1 MSEVMAVHDDEKPV
15 LDRHQVT
22 STHRTPHESRP
33 NTQFE
38 VHVLFSIMFGEHICY
53 NGTMYR
59 NPNTR
64 CFLFAKLVKLVRFA
78 ENPILSSNVFGQS
91 EEVITKTPEPATHF
105 LDDPASN
112 DRPRRCWREWLIQ
125 HSEPTIPKFESSRSK
140 CLRWV
145 PGWRQGSP

>member
-64 CFLFAKLVKLVRFA
+64 CFLFRKAGEACPFRGESYPFLQRFRTVRGGDYQNSRA
-78 ENPILSSNVFGQS
+78 CHP
-91 EEVITKTPEPATHF
+91 F
-105 LDDPASN
+105 L
-112 DRPRRCWREWLIQ
+112 
-125 HSEPTIPKFESSRSK
+125 
-140 CLRWV
+140 
-145 PGWRQGSP
+145 